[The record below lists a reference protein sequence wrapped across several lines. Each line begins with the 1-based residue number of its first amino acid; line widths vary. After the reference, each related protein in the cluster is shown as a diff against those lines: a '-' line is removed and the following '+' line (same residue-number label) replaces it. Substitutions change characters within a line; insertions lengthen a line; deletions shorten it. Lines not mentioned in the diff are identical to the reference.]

1 MTADFR
7 PEHVMAAR
15 CELARRELHD
25 EIQHAMRSRPEGV
38 ELADYLRALID
49 QGSGLSGCSD
59 AMLRELLRID
69 EAC

>member
-7 PEHVMAAR
+7 PEHVIAAR
-15 CELARRELHD
+15 CELARREVHD

-38 ELADYLRALID
+38 ELADYLRALIA
-49 QGSGLSGCSD
+49 QEAGLPWCSR
-59 AMLRELLRID
+59 ATLRELLRID